1 MRFFSI
7 LFVISLVLPATLH
20 AEEHVFRFQ
29 KEIGGVEYSVL
40 QVPRVN
46 ALKEK
51 PQLDDVLAT
60 YDWFVTKRVR
70 TAPDGTTKNEV
81 IFRGSYELR
90 SASGGHHELHIYDLC
105 FVGKDQLYL
114 CGKMNHQV
122 CVVQLDLAKQKE
134 SLVLFRNEAS
144 GISNRITLTAS
155 IVQHAELLKVTL
167 NFPKEF
173 ESLIYDY
180 DLKLN
185 KILNP
190 ARSY

>member
-1 MRFFSI
+1 MRIVFI
-7 LFVISLVLPATLH
+7 LFILNLTFAATTQGK
-20 AEEHVFRFQ
+20 EFICQFK
-29 KEIGGVEYSVL
+29 KEIDGVEYSVL

-46 ALKEK
+46 APKEK
-51 PQLDDVLAT
+51 PQHDDVLAT

-81 IFRGSYELR
+81 IFRGSYDLR

-155 IVQHAELLKVTL
+155 IVLHAELLKVTL

-173 ESLIYDY
+173 EPLIYDY
-180 DLKLN
+180 DLKLS

-190 ARSY
+190 DRPY